1 MFLKNKEYNPKI
13 DYLLCKYLLKDFP
26 EDADENHLKD
36 CFFNK
41 ESRQTDEDLILCM
54 TRNFFLQH
62 NLLSLTGKEIQ
73 MFFEYQNIQYSFQ
86 GFSGNSIEEKIYNL
100 ISSIKD
106 KLIEEQELISK
117 FLLVVV
123 YVKEKEELILPYIK
137 GIRRILSATSL
148 EEIGPIISYLEK
160 KTNRLNTKHDTRLNS
175 IIPNILNLLSS
186 FFLEITGYLGIG
198 IYGSFSLQTSNEYSD
213 LDIMVFISN
222 GLDKH
227 NARKLAKQFFCKFI
241 PIPIDVKVT
250 TTEEMESDLTIGMK
264 KTLKILKGDIK
275 WKKSM
280 N

>member
-41 ESRQTDEDLILCM
+41 ESCQTDEDLILCM

-62 NLLSLTGKEIQ
+62 NLLSLTEKEIQ
-73 MFFEYQNIQYSFQ
+73 MFFEYLNIKYSFQ

-106 KLIEEQELISK
+106 KPIEEQELILK

-213 LDIMVFISN
+213 LDIMVFISD